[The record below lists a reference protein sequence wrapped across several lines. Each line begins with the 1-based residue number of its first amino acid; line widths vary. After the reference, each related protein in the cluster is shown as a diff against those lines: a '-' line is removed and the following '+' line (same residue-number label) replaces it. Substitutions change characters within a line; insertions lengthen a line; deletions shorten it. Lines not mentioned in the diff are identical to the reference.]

1 VLDSSK
7 VYEDLAS
14 LNDILAKN
22 GRKDDIGVKGATMGH
37 KKSRK

>member
-22 GRKDDIGVKGATMGH
+22 ARKDDIGVKGAMMGN
-37 KKSRK
+37 KKKK